1 MRRIGCTAQQMAT
14 AGQPEGKPWQL
25 QLQLGRLRVCL
36 IISVAGKQAVNPRQ
50 QGSTPAGV
58 LKGTKSAGSSRLPS
72 GGSNVGPT
80 PARVDWAATTRRV
93 YKAVSTV
100 SIVGILWLCYRLMTT
115 LTPLIGHLFWA
126 ALASQVLIYLYIFL
140 RYD

>member
-1 MRRIGCTAQQMAT
+1 MRRIGCTAQQTTA

-25 QLQLGRLRVCL
+25 KLKLGSLRVCVT
-36 IISVAGKQAVNPRQ
+36 ISVAGKQAVNTRQ
-50 QGSTPAGV
+50 QGSMPVGV
-58 LKGTKSAGSSRLPS
+58 LKGTKTRWRQPPPS
-72 GGSNVGPT
+72 GGSNGRPT
-80 PARVDWAATTRRV
+80 PARVDWAATARRV